1 MPDKQFTQPHH
12 FRMHTPAVLPVNT
25 TLNCAGK
32 LLCLNQPVV
41 MGILNLTPDSFFDG
55 GKYILP
61 NAFLQQAEKML
72 TKGASLL
79 DIGGMSSRPG
89 AKLIP
94 PDEEMRRVVPAIT
107 AIKQRFPEAI
117 ISIDT
122 VWATTAAEAVAAG
135 AGMVNDI
142 SAGSIDAQLL
152 PTVAKLQVPYVLMHM
167 QGTPQNMQQNPVYTT
182 NVVEDLLTFFTQKLA
197 YLRSIGITDV
207 VLDPGFGFG
216 KTVEQNFT
224 LLKNLSI
231 FRLLGLPVLA
241 GISRKSMIC
250 RTLNISPQQA
260 LNGTTALHSL
270 ALLNGANILRA
281 HDVQEAAETIKL
293 MTAYHAAS

>member
-1 MPDKQFTQPHH
+1 VQ
-12 FRMHTPAVLPVNT
+12 TPAVLPITT

-55 GKYILP
+55 GKFTQP
-61 NAFLQQAEKML
+61 DACLQQAEKML
-72 TKGASLL
+72 TEGASLL

-89 AKLIP
+89 AKLIQP
-94 PDEEMRRVVPAIT
+94 HEEMRRVIPAIT

-167 QGTPQNMQQNPVYTT
+167 QGTPQNMQQNPVYTH
-182 NVVEDLLTFFTQKLA
+182 VVEDLLTFFTQKLA
-197 YLRSIGITDV
+197 YLRSLGITDV

-224 LLKNLSI
+224 LLKNLSV

-250 RTLNISPQQA
+250 RTLNINPQQA

-293 MTAYHAAS
+293 MTAYHHATSYPSFP

>member
-1 MPDKQFTQPHH
+1 
-12 FRMHTPAVLPVNT
+12 MHTPAVLPVNT